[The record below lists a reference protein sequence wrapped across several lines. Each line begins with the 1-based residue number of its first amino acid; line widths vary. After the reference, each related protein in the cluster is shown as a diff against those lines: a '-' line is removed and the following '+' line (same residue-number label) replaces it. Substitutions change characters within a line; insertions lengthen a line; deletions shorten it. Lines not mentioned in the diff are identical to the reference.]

1 MRQQEKQQAENVA
14 VEEMRQYITTD
25 MAARH
30 AQQRQDFTNRNL
42 MHHNLQKCR
51 EGLM

>member
-14 VEEMRQYITTD
+14 VEEMRHYITTD
-25 MAARH
+25 MARH
-30 AQQRQDFTNRNL
+30 DQQRQDFTEQNL